1 MPELPFSY
9 EPITQRVADR
19 VFGDTVLCQVATWHQ
34 LSVQVRAG
42 QLRLE
47 LGFEVQYHSCV
58 AGEPGEPIPAG
69 KGLSAWS
76 QTLYANND
84 CAVYLNPKD
93 PADPRNGQVLYY
105 RAPAS
110 DGEAWERVEKD
121 GTRTLVDG
129 GLDAVPEPVMRQGNA
144 FALAMNQPL
153 TLAQLI
159 RYHLNAAN
167 EPPFSKFA

>member
-1 MPELPFSY
+1 MPELPFTY
-9 EPITQRVADR
+9 EPIIQRVADR
-19 VFGDTVLCQVATWHQ
+19 VFGESVLCQVATWDQ

-47 LGFEVQYHSCV
+47 LGFEVVYH
-58 AGEPGEPIPAG
+58 ALLNGEPGEPIPAG
-69 KGLSAWS
+69 KGLSVWN

-84 CAVYLNPKD
+84 CAVYLNPQD

-105 RAPAS
+105 HVPALYS
-110 DGEAWERVEKD
+110 EAWERVEKD
-121 GTRTLVDG
+121 GTRTALVG
-129 GLDAVPEPVMRQGNA
+129 GLEAAPEPVMRQGNA
-144 FALAMNQPL
+144 FALAMNQPMV
-153 TLAQLI
+153 LAQLI